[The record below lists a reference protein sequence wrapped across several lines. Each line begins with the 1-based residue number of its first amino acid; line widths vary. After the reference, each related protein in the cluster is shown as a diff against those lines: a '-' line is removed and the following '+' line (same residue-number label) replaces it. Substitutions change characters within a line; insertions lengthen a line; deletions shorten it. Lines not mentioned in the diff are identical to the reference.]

1 MDFNDAHC
9 HFFSN
14 AFLEALGRERHQRP
28 ISGQAVADE
37 LGWET
42 SDGPEALADR
52 WVAELDQHGG
62 TRIALM
68 ASIPGDEDS
77 VAAAVRRHPTRIV
90 GFFALNPSAADA
102 IERAERALTV
112 GGLRCICLF
121 PAMHRYSYQDECV
134 FRIFELASR
143 HGAAVF
149 AHCGYLSIEA
159 RTRLGLPS
167 LFDLRCGDPLALAA
181 TAVRFPGV
189 PVIVPHFGAGFF
201 REALMAARDV
211 SIDSRRHVELQR
223 LAAVFPGAR
232 VGGRVPA
239 RARRAWSR
247 SGAVRN
253 GFLVLS
259 EGMAPCDLWRTVD
272 RPRRAWRRTRYS
284 REDLPPE
291 LRSHVPHHRIQA
303 SRLEVWHS
311 ADSAAVHMAD
321 GKSLPISNLLRG
333 IAFKS

>member
-14 AFLEALGRERHQRP
+14 AFLEALGRERYQRP
-28 ISGQAVADE
+28 ISSQAVADE

-68 ASIPGDEDS
+68 ASIPGDEES

-90 GFFALNPSAADA
+90 GFFALNPSAPDA

-159 RTRLGLPS
+159 RIKLGLPS

-201 REALMAARDV
+201 REALMAAEMCPSIHVDTSSSNAWLRYFPGLGLADVFRRTLTVLGPDRLLFGTDSSYFPRGWRRVIYGAQSTALDELGVERDV
-211 SIDSRRHVELQR
+211 REKIFHRNFDRM
-223 LAAVFPGAR
+223 FPITA
-232 VGGRVPA
+232 
-239 RARRAWSR
+239 SK
-247 SGAVRN
+247 
-253 GFLVLS
+253 
-259 EGMAPCDLWRTVD
+259 
-272 RPRRAWRRTRYS
+272 
-284 REDLPPE
+284 
-291 LRSHVPHHRIQA
+291 QA
-303 SRLEVWHS
+303 
-311 ADSAAVHMAD
+311 
-321 GKSLPISNLLRG
+321 G
-333 IAFKS
+333 